1 MDIEIKVKFLWLF
14 HVLVYLE
21 KVIID
26 ASSSVI
32 SDNNMSLIGFYKD
45 YRENASRVL
54 STGS

>member
-1 MDIEIKVKFLWLF
+1 MDIEIKVKFFWLF

-32 SDNNMSLIGFYKD
+32 
-45 YRENASRVL
+45 
-54 STGS
+54 